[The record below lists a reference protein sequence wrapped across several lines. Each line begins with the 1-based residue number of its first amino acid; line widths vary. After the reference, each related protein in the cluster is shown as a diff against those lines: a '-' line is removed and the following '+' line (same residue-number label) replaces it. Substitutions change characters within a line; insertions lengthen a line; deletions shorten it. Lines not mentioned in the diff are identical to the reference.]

1 MPEDE
6 EITWPKH
13 RYKLKPEDRQ
23 RAHDWLR
30 KKYDGGASIR
40 SIAREIKRSYG
51 FVHMTLSDAG
61 VTLRPRGGR
70 PANPRETRP

>member
-1 MPEDE
+1 MPDE

-13 RYKLKPEDRQ
+13 RHKLKPEDRQ
-23 RAHDWLR
+23 RAYEWLR
-30 KKYDGGASIR
+30 KKYAGGASIR
-40 SIAREIKRSYG
+40 NIAEEIKRSYG

-70 PANPRETRP
+70 PAPPRETRS